1 MGENTVEAAQ
11 QAPTHRGHLSIH
23 GESRA
28 GQASRS
34 ISCPAGHDEGAMMR
48 MMMAAAILTKQS
60 YVRMPSQLDLL
71 WLLCDWHLQKN
82 KTIREKIDLNF
93 RKPSSAMDKTSM
105 NVLSSMPVGYDKQQR
120 SYWYFGD
127 WPRVYR
133 RAKRH
138 PLQPYA
144 YDAWEVVTTTLDE
157 LAGLIEVFRK
167 EFLNTESELKN
178 ALQRLL
184 DRATMVQRRKR
195 QVEKSRERAFA
206 LLHSNTLRE
215 TRTRTKQHVVRYD
228 YETMHIAVSDE
239 EEEEDE
245 DEEEDE
251 ETTFVYQRASRRIAM
266 AADARANGGGSHT
279 ARSRLTRSS
288 SLLDDDA
295 FESESEKDATTTTT
309 TINTMRASSNKRKR
323 HGTPS
328 TIPPSDHDSSNEE
341 DDDAYEQQQQQQ
353 HKYNRHTTSVV

>member
-1 MGENTVEAAQ
+1 MSIILVLLLLLLHMIIFIIIIIVITAPWNEPWEKTLSRLLNKHLHIEDTYPFTENPVPAKHPEAYHA
-11 QAPTHRGHLSIH
+11 LS
-23 GESRA
+23 A
-28 GQASRS
+28 T
-34 ISCPAGHDEGAMMR
+34 
-48 MMMAAAILTKQS
+48 TKQS
-60 YVRMPSQLDLL
+60 YVRMLSQLDLL

-93 RKPSSAMDKTSM
+93 RKPSSAMDKISM

-184 DRATMVQRRKR
+184 DRATMVQRR
-195 QVEKSRERAFA
+195 AYA
-206 LLHSNTLRE
+206 PMLTW
-215 TRTRTKQHVVRYD
+215 
-228 YETMHIAVSDE
+228 M
-239 EEEEDE
+239 
-245 DEEEDE
+245 
-251 ETTFVYQRASRRIAM
+251 M
-266 AADARANGGGSHT
+266 AAPAKATGGEVTGARICPTAQQHT
-279 ARSRLTRSS
+279 AR
-288 SLLDDDA
+288 DA
-295 FESESEKDATTTTT
+295 DADEAAR
-309 TINTMRASSNKRKR
+309 RA
-323 HGTPS
+323 
-328 TIPPSDHDSSNEE
+328 I
-341 DDDAYEQQQQQQ
+341 
-353 HKYNRHTTSVV
+353 